1 MCEKFRCE
9 EFDLHP
15 THVFTTHFLS
25 VRNNILIKENEM
37 VSKNVAI
44 LSFLL
49 PISMVIGTSIAI
61 EFYRGSPLLVLAFF
75 ALGGVMLCAYIIV
88 LRSERHRYVR

>member
-1 MCEKFRCE
+1 MVHLNINK
-9 EFDLHP
+9 
-15 THVFTTHFLS
+15 VVKYFTTPVLL
-25 VRNNILIKENEM
+25 VRNNNLNKENKM

-49 PISMVIGTSIAI
+49 PIAMIIGTSIAI
-61 EFYRGSPLLVLAFF
+61 EFYQGSPLLVLTLF

-88 LRSERHRYVR
+88 LRSERYRSVR

>member
-1 MCEKFRCE
+1 MVHLNINK
-9 EFDLHP
+9 
-15 THVFTTHFLS
+15 VVKYFTTLVLL
-25 VRNNILIKENEM
+25 VRNNNLNKENEM

-49 PISMVIGTSIAI
+49 PIAMIIGTSIAI
-61 EFYRGSPLLVLAFF
+61 EFYQGSPLLVLALF

-88 LRSERHRYVR
+88 LRSERYRSVR

>member
-1 MCEKFRCE
+1 MIHLNINNVVKY
-9 EFDLHP
+9 
-15 THVFTTHFLS
+15 FTTLVLL
-25 VRNNILIKENEM
+25 VRNNNHIKENEM

-49 PISMVIGTSIAI
+49 PIAMVIGTSIAI
-61 EFYRGSPLLVLAFF
+61 EFYQGSPLLVLALF

-88 LRSERHRYVR
+88 LRSEQFRYVR

>member
-1 MCEKFRCE
+1 VKIS
-9 EFDLHP
+9 
-15 THVFTTHFLS
+15 VVKNSTTLVLL
-25 VRNNILIKENEM
+25 VRNNNLTKENKM

-49 PISMVIGTSIAI
+49 PIAMVIGTSIAI
-61 EFYRGSPLLVLAFF
+61 EFYQGSPLLMLALF

-88 LRSERHRYVR
+88 LRSERYRSVR

>member
-1 MCEKFRCE
+1 
-9 EFDLHP
+9 
-15 THVFTTHFLS
+15 
-25 VRNNILIKENEM
+25 M

-49 PISMVIGTSIAI
+49 PIAMIMGTSIAI
-61 EFYRGSPLLVLAFF
+61 EFYQGSPLLVLALF

-88 LRSERHRYVR
+88 LRSERYRSVR